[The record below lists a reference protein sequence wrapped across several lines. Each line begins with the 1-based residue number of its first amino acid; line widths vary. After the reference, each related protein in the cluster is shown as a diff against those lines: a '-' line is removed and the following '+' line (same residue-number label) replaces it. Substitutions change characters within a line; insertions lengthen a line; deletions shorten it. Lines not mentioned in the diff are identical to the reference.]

1 MASIQL
7 SKILGNNIFTRRTIS
22 NFFEELN
29 KRNDKEIEIDFSKVE
44 FISRSCADEYIK
56 KKKESN
62 KKIVEVNMSEN
73 VCSMFNVVKD
83 QYERAGFSVSFNFRK
98 SCNKEF
104 VSA

>member
-1 MASIQL
+1 MARLQL

-29 KRNDKEIEIDFSKVE
+29 ERKDNEIEIDFSNVE

-56 KKKESN
+56 QKKESN
-62 KKIVEVNMSEN
+62 KKIVEVNMSNN
-73 VCSMFNVVKD
+73 VCTMFNVVKD
-83 QYERAGFSVSFNFRK
+83 QYERAGFSISFNFDK
-98 SCNKEF
+98 PCNKEF